1 MKGIIFDFNG
11 TLFYDTP
18 MHMDAWRICS
28 ERLRGTPFSDE
39 EMEKYMMGRTNYDII
54 KYAIG
59 KDPDKEEAKRFAD
72 EKEAQYRK
80 QCEED
85 TENTKLV
92 KGSHKL
98 LDYLVEKNIPH
109 TIATASDKAN
119 VDFFIRVF
127 ELKKWF
133 NLEKIV
139 YDDGNMPNKPAP
151 DIYLKAA
158 KNLGLDPKDCV
169 VIEDAP
175 SGIESA
181 KKAGIGKI
189 IAIAPRE
196 KQALYED
203 IDGVS
208 DVISDFD
215 ELDRKIFAE

>member
-109 TIATASDKAN
+109 TIATASDKTN